1 MHFNIFFKEKEPTS
15 SLETRSPL
23 FPDRGYS
30 NTNWILAVSA
40 CVRTLFSLFK
50 PVVKGK
56 NVFKKYTILDGQDK
70 NSVKPLFNTDS
81 EGPIESV
88 HINGVSVLSGFQ

>member
-1 MHFNIFFKEKEPTS
+1 M
-15 SLETRSPL
+15 
-23 FPDRGYS
+23 
-30 NTNWILAVSA
+30 SA
-40 CVRTLFSLFK
+40 CVRTFFSLFK
-50 PVVKGK
+50 PIVKGK

-88 HINGVSVLSGFQ
+88 HINGVSVLSGFQWGLLSPPRTKQTIRNNEVSY